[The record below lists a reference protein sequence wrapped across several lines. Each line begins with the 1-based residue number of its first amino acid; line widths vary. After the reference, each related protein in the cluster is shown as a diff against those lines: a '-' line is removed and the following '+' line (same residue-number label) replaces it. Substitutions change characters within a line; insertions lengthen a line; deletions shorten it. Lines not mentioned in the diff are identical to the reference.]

1 MKGKNLTIKHL
12 WGGVAL
18 AAVVLTVSCAD
29 GFESDEKFVSDV
41 TNTTLVSPDA
51 ASFTFSTYLDAAGQS
66 MMRVNWPLVKGAGGY
81 LCHVDNVNDPENP
94 VEIVA
99 DTIIDG
105 LSVDFPTAEITSYK
119 VSVRTMGNAELNNKD
134 AAEASLWSFVPS
146 GIAVPVP
153 ANEGLGQFIANYLA
167 ENAAE
172 IAEKRQ
178 NDDFAIAF
186 DLKAGQSYT
195 IDETL
200 DFGLNPV
207 LLRSVESNA
216 AVGRSGETEERA
228 TFIVKAPIV
237 TQSGLRLQNLN
248 LDCTEKSDL
257 RTLIGL
263 SNTPDESVSNTA
275 LGFKHDGEGSAS
287 NDCNIIMKSII
298 IENCWIKNLPKSLI
312 YTQGTPWAVNDFRI
326 INSII
331 QLKNNN
337 SGNFIDFQD
346 GVSTIRQMTISN
358 STIYNTEENSS
369 NYFIKYNSASNSQ
382 LTRSFGSGSGYNSAL
397 HTLANNTFV
406 RTFTAKDFGNG
417 ILNNKDVFTLYITN
431 NNFYDVFRLYQYI
444 GTQNVKYCTN
454 NTIWYE
460 ITSESSQDT
469 GGNKDTAGNPFTTK
483 EDPGF
488 VGSEAVKELDFD
500 KPNGGVNFHATGA
513 ISAYSGDPRW
523 R

>member
-18 AAVVLTVSCAD
+18 AAVVLAVSCAD

-186 DLKAGQSYT
+186 DFKAGQSYT

-207 LLRSVESNA
+207 LIRSVESNA

-248 LDCTEKSDL
+248 LDCTDSNIS
-257 RTLIGL
+257 TLIAL
-263 SNTPDESVSNTA
+263 SDNPDDSVGIDA
-275 LGFKHDGEGSAS
+275 LGYKDIGADRSE
-287 NDCNIIMKSII
+287 CWYIEKSII
-298 IENCWIKNLPKSLI
+298 LENCWVKNLPNSLI
-312 YTQGTPWAVNDFRI
+312 YCQKKAWAVRDFRI
-326 INSII
+326 MDCII
-331 QLKNNN
+331 QVKNAGSSSFLRLDDANPNN
-337 SGNFIDFQD
+337 TIIKDL
-346 GVSTIRQMTISN
+346 TIRN
-358 STIYNTEENSS
+358 STIYNTEANSS
-369 NYFIKYNSASNSQ
+369 AYFIRYANASNARPDRMYGTGATSEHRIENC
-382 LTRSFGSGSGYNSAL
+382 TIVRMFSKKDF
-397 HTLANNTFV
+397 ANNM
-406 RTFTAKDFGNG
+406 
-417 ILNNKDVFTLYITN
+417 LNNAVFTQYITN
-431 NNFYDVFRLYQYI
+431 CVFVDVYRLYQYL
-444 GTQNVKYCTN
+444 QSSN
-454 NTIWYE
+454 NRYTTGNTMWYD
-460 ITSESSQDT
+460 ICDDPQGNDT
-469 GGNKDTAGNPFTTK
+469 GGRQDTNKNPYTT
-483 EDPGF
+483 EENPGF
-488 VGSEAVKELDFD
+488 GPDAVKELDFD